1 MAGTVGLRFNVD
13 VGNAP
18 SQVENI
24 TKTVAALNKELA
36 KATEEHDYEAIKR
49 VAEAL
54 NNATS
59 ARGQIMQQANQAQNA
74 QARENMSNGGIFG
87 GQNAWMLQYAITNI
101 TQGFIKIFQDAHRA
115 VLQRAG
121 GDYGGAAV
129 TESRSHGE
137 AWGKGIGSAVG
148 LAAYLTPLAPIAPL
162 LTQVLGEIGQWIGG
176 EDARNKEVG
185 LAYSAQYKNVLP
197 FIDSLNQLYGGAI
210 NSKTLEQNNEHG
222 LRMYGRAAEAAAG
235 TGLTTNQLIEAMK
248 GTGGYGVKSE
258 TQALDMAHNQALWS
272 RFSGTDLSTVQK
284 YAGQAYRFGGDT
296 GAVSTAYGGLMAQN
310 MGKGQFS
317 EFLNSMERILEEG
330 IAKGFVRSSE
340 EIAGNMAMLYKLS
353 GNSALWQGEQGAQR
367 LSQMNMAISNATN
380 LQSVGDVI
388 SFGAARDMFEA
399 IDGIDARRAFL
410 EGDREKND
418 KGGRYTG
425 TYVDYMQLLERG
437 VDPELLSRQFEAVR
451 GLEGGNI
458 AGMIERF
465 RGMYGLNYTGAAQ
478 VWDMMENNPNG
489 LTQEQIAETIKE
501 LQANPDYKSDSEK
514 LQTAINKMTDNLVN
528 IGQIR
533 FNDTEWGTLQSQADN
548 VASILAELRGE
559 TPVEDN
565 RPQIARDY
573 NISTTALTD
582 RLELPGGSSVPANYH
597 RQNFN
602 AVNAGGEG
610 FNAQLS
616 ALASGITGGRD
627 YSRDPMASGIYGRY
641 FAEYNRLKND
651 DGIISESDVSQ
662 LIPVLR
668 ELARVLGKEDV
679 FKGKND
685 QELHIYLTE

>member
-87 GQNAWMLQYAITNI
+87 GQYGWLLQNAVTQITD
-101 TQGFIKIFQDAHRA
+101 GFIKILQDAHQA
-115 VLQRAG
+115 TLQRARG
-121 GDYGGAAV
+121 NYGEAAV
-129 TESRSHGE
+129 LESKSQGE
-137 AWGKGIGSAVG
+137 AIGGG
-148 LAAYLTPLAPIAPL
+148 LAAVATAALGIAFGKEVATVLAP
-162 LTQVLGEIGQWIGG
+162 VLNKIGVWLGG
-176 EDARNKEVG
+176 EDSRKKEEG

-248 GTGGYGVKSE
+248 EIGGYGVKSE

-272 RFSGTDLSTVQK
+272 RFTGADLSTVQK

-317 EFLNSMERILEEG
+317 VFLNSMERILEEG

-353 GNSALWQGEQGAQR
+353 GNSALWQGEQGAQQ
-367 LSQMNMAISNATN
+367 LSQMNAAISNATN

-399 IDGIDARRAFL
+399 IDGIDARKAFL
-410 EGDREKND
+410 EGDD
-418 KGGRYTG
+418 KGGKYTG

-437 VDPELLSRQFEAVR
+437 VSAELLERQFKAVE
-451 GLEGGNI
+451 GMEGGNI

-478 VWDMMENNPNG
+478 VWDMSKRMGEEG
-489 LTQEQIAETIKE
+489 FSEEEIAKRIKE
-501 LQANPDYKSDSEK
+501 LQADPNYKSDSEL

-528 IGQIR
+528 IGK
-533 FNDTEWGTLQSQADN
+533 FKFDDTELAMLQSQADN

-559 TPVEDN
+559 TLVEDN

-582 RLELPGGSSVPANYH
+582 RLELPGGSSVPANYYGPH
-597 RQNFN
+597 FGAIN
-602 AVNAGGEG
+602 VGGEG

-668 ELARVLGKEDV
+668 ELARVLGKEDIFRGKTNEEIHV
-679 FKGKND
+679 F
-685 QELHIYLTE
+685 ITE